1 MKIVNLIAENVKRLH
16 AIEIVPD
23 GTVQIIG
30 GRNAQGKSS
39 VLDSIWLALGGG
51 AAARATARP
60 IRDGETDARV
70 VLDLGDYIVTRTWTG
85 DKTTL
90 TVTSPEGR
98 KLSSPQKLLDG
109 LIGSLAFDPFA
120 FTTLSAREQR
130 DQLLSLVTL
139 PFDPIALDRKRSVIF
154 DERTEVG
161 RRAKDLGA
169 IPAFDPWT
177 PDAEVS
183 SADILAE
190 LREAEEDV
198 QRHDDVLREAGN
210 AQTDREN
217 AERALE
223 DARIRLE
230 VATTNEKIAAD
241 NVVALRPL
249 PDIAAIEQRLAS
261 VDETNRAVRTK
272 VDALA
277 KKTRL
282 AALNA
287 EHAELSA
294 QLDALDQEKAAGL
307 AAAVFPVDGLAFD
320 SEGVTY
326 RGLPFSEASRAEK
339 IRVSLGMAMALNP
352 TLRVIRILDG
362 SLLDDENLA
371 LISEMAGDQDY
382 QVWVERVGDADST
395 AVIIEDGQVRA

>member
-1 MKIVNLIAENVKRLH
+1 MKIVTLIAENVKRLH

-23 GTVQIIG
+23 STVQIIG

-70 VLDLGDYIVTRTWTG
+70 VLDLGDYVVTRTWTG

-98 KLSSPQKLLDG
+98 KLASPQKLLDG

-169 IPAFDPWT
+169 IPAFDPFA

-183 SADILAE
+183 SAAVLAE
-190 LREAEEDV
+190 LRAAQDAARASEATYQRTARAQIAREQAAEALKAAVAEEEAALAAFKAMPEVPDV
-198 QRHDDVLREAGN
+198 
-210 AQTDREN
+210 
-217 AERALE
+217 
-223 DARIRLE
+223 
-230 VATTNEKIAAD
+230 
-241 NVVALRPL
+241 
-249 PDIAAIEQRLAS
+249 AAIEQRLAT
-261 VDETNRAVRTK
+261 VDETNRAVRAK
-272 VDALA
+272 IYALA

-282 AALNA
+282 AALDA
-287 EHAELSA
+287 EHAALSD
-294 QLDALDQEKAAGL
+294 QLAVLDQEKAAGL

-320 SEGVTY
+320 SDGVTY

-371 LISEMAGDQDY
+371 LITEMAGAQDY